1 MSGYIGTQP
10 VPQSTQTRD
19 SFTAT
24 SGQTSFATGGYQ
36 SGYIDL
42 YLNGIKLAAAD
53 YTATNNSDVVLA
65 VGATTG
71 DILEVVAYTA
81 FNTANVTGAVDF
93 TVTNNIVVGG
103 TVDGVDIAARDA
115 VLTSTT
121 TTANAALPKSGG
133 TMTGDITRGGTVIQ
147 DGTITDTGDFT
158 LDAAGDIVLDADGG
172 NINFKDAGTSIFHI
186 SNDNSGDVH
195 LESQVSDKDLY
206 IRGNDGGSIINAV
219 YFDMSA
225 AGRAIFNAGATLN
238 GSFNLNS
245 SSYDNRQ
252 LGMDSQGFFIYN
264 VADSAYDLKL
274 SDSGYAT
281 LRNGLTASALNVTGE
296 QSGDYL
302 AKLTST
308 NTYGLKIKTTSTSDA
323 HEQLGIYDYNNNLKF
338 KVMGGGTVHATG
350 INLGGSGAANRMDD
364 YEIGTFSGT
373 TTFSTYTA
381 YPGNCLYTKIGDLVH
396 IQMYFIAVPNTT
408 ALSIGGFPFTSDR
421 LTTFSVGI
429 GGGLFL
435 ESFGRLDNGTT
446 NVVGILNGTSGSS
459 QEFYLSCTYR
469 AV

>member
-93 TVTNNIVVGG
+93 TVTGLFTSRGIDDNADATAITIDSSENVSLTGALDVTGTATANKVTIGTSSASNGKLTLEGVDGTDSAGIYFNNTTATNGKSYSLSSGNSGEFMLYDRTSNAYRLVVDTSG
-103 TVDGVDIAARDA
+103 TVLVGKTATTLSVAGAYISASGSVGVTRASDDC
-115 VLTSTT
+115 LTLNRT
-121 TTANAALPKSGG
+121 
-133 TMTGDITRGGTVIQ
+133 
-147 DGTITDTGDFT
+147 
-158 LDAAGDIVLDADGG
+158 
-172 NINFKDAGTSIFHI
+172 
-186 SNDNSGDVH
+186 
-195 LESQVSDKDLY
+195 
-206 IRGNDGGSIINAV
+206 GNDGAIASFYKDGSTVGQIGTYGSTTYIG
-219 YFDMSA
+219 ST
-225 AGRAIFNAGATLN
+225 AGGIMFNGTDIEPTTGGATRVDNTVSL
-238 GSFNLNS
+238 GS
-245 SSYDNRQ
+245 
-252 LGMDSQGFFIYN
+252 
-264 VADSAYDLKL
+264 SAHRFTDL
-274 SDSGYAT
+274 
-281 LRNGLTASALNVTGE
+281 
-296 QSGDYL
+296 YL
-302 AKLTST
+302 
-308 NTYGLKIKTTSTSDA
+308 
-323 HEQLGIYDYNNNLKF
+323 
-338 KVMGGGTVHATG
+338 GGGVY
-350 INLGGSGAANRMDD
+350 LGGTGSANKLDD

-381 YPGNCLYTKIGDLVH
+381 YSGNCLYTKIGDLVH